1 MAKALVILGTG
12 GNCLDILDAV
22 QALNRHSHEFDVLGF
37 LDDNPAIHH
46 QLFGGCTVHGPLS
59 LASRFGDAFFVNGI
73 GSTRSYPDKPKITR
87 ALEIEPERFATVVH
101 PSAVLSP
108 LATVGKGTVILAN
121 TTVCANARIGHHGMI
136 LPNCVISH
144 DCCLDDYAIM
154 ASGAVLC
161 GNVTLEKSCY
171 IGAGSVILEGI
182 TVGSGS
188 LVGAGSVVTRDVP
201 PDTVVMGNPAR
212 PR

>member
-22 QALNRHSHEFDVLGF
+22 QALNRHSHQYDVLGF
-37 LDDNPAIHH
+37 LDDNPATHH
-46 QLFGGCTVHGPLS
+46 QLFGGYTVHGPLS
-59 LASRFGDAFFVNGI
+59 LASRFKDAFFVNGI
-73 GSTRSYPDKPKITR
+73 GSPRSYPDKPKINH
-87 ALEIEPERFATVVH
+87 ALEIEPERFATIVH
-101 PSAVLSP
+101 PSAAVSP

-121 TTVCANARIGHHGMI
+121 TTVCANARIDHHGMI
-136 LPNCVISH
+136 LPGCVISH
-144 DCCLDDYAIM
+144 DCRLHDYVIM

-161 GNVTLEKSCY
+161 GRVTLKKSCY

-182 TVGSGS
+182 TVGPGS
-188 LVGAGSVVTRDVP
+188 LVGAGSVVTRDVS
-201 PDTVVMGNPAR
+201 PDTIVVGNPAR